1 MSFNGSGTFVINTA
15 GQPVV
20 ANTVISATVFNA
32 LTSDLATGLSTC
44 ITKDG
49 QTTVTA
55 NIPFGNNKIT
65 SLGAGTAAT
74 DASNMSQVQST
85 AAKLITV
92 TGTDTIT
99 GTMSPALAS
108 YAAGQLFYFI
118 ANAAN
123 TGAMTINIDGLGA
136 KSITRDG
143 STALIA
149 GDVNTGEIVVICYDG
164 TRFQMINAA
173 NSFGNTTIN
182 GTLTVTGNTG
192 LQANVSITSALSVG
206 GVFAVTGA
214 ATLGSTLA
222 VTGKSDL
229 PTVSTASMNAAVAVV
244 TTGTVTNLTSTSASI
259 ASMNAGVALLTTATV
274 TTLTATGASI
284 ASANLGNAVISSMTL
299 TGASVASANVGT
311 ATITGNLTLSGGTAN
326 GVLYLNGSKVATSGS
341 ALTFDGTNFASTGI
355 ITSTNTNGLR
365 AQYPVSAAYYGQ
377 LDSRDGN
384 TYLSAIGSTAAI
396 VFSATNAGNTT
407 AEGMRLTSTG
417 LGIGT
422 ASPET
427 KLDIVGT
434 SGTEQFRIGNTSG
447 GTDFGINVTEN
458 VGAVINS
465 AEGATARSI
474 QFQTGGTNTVFI
486 STAGAVGI
494 GTSSPA
500 EKLEV
505 EFSTNGYIL
514 ADNSTDTNTGI
525 KFANTGRTYGIF
537 TDGGSGASNS
547 LRFFDFTANADRMRI
562 NNDGNLGLG
571 VTPSAW
577 NGTFYKVIEGG
588 DANNQSAIGFRQDV
602 NGIALFTNTVLDSGG
617 NKYKFTGT
625 AGQYAIEGNA
635 HIWSTAPSGTAGNA
649 ITFTQAM
656 TLDASGNL
664 GVGTTSPSRRLH
676 VYSTGNIPVR
686 IETNTSDTKIEILT
700 SSGTQYVQGSVND
713 LLFGTNNTERGRFT
727 AGGDFL
733 VGTTTTSSLAGAGR
747 GLIEVNGS
755 SDSAFAMKANN
766 TLYGYLYNSAS
777 EFRVANVT
785 SNPVTFFTNNTE
797 RARITSAGLVGIGT
811 TSPTATLEVNASGG
825 GTVRVTRSS
834 VSSNYLQL
842 SHDGTNGTVEAS
854 GANALLF
861 STNGTER
868 GRFAAEGYFRASN
881 NGTYLGG
888 NYHELRQSAAG
899 SPSLYAYAASTS
911 YVDSVVYISANMA
924 SADTYNYLR
933 CVNNTGNCLFI
944 QGDGD
949 VINVNGTYGTISDA
963 KMKTDIV
970 DAGSQWDDVKAIR
983 FRKFK
988 MKDDPQQITQLGVVA
1003 QELEQT
1009 SPGLINEHTDK
1020 DKDGNDLGTTT
1031 KSVKT
1036 SVLLM
1041 KAAVALQEAMA
1052 RIEQL
1057 EAKVAV
1063 LESK

>member
-259 ASMNAGVALLTTATV
+259 ASMNAGVALLTNATV

-284 ASANLGNAVISSMTL
+284 ASANIGNLQFTAASIASINAGVAVITNL
-299 TGASVASANVGT
+299 TATSASIASVNAGVALLTT
-311 ATITGNLTLSGGTAN
+311 ATITGLTATGASIASANAGTATLSGNLTLTGGTAD
-326 GVLYLNGSKVATSGS
+326 GVLYLNASKVATSGTALIFDGSKLGIGGTPPTTLYVKGTAGGTDPTVVTGERVRIQSNDTTGRSTYLSTIAGTAANSGILFGDQDAADVGRILYAHGTNSLQFFTNS
-341 ALTFDGTNFASTGI
+341 AEVARFDSSGDLGIGVTPSIWNAAGYKALEIGAAGTALYGGSKDLYVNANVYFDGTWKYATTATAGQYNINEATHKWFNAASGT
-355 ITSTNTNGLR
+355 
-365 AQYPVSAAYYGQ
+365 
-377 LDSRDGN
+377 
-384 TYLSAIGSTAAI
+384 
-396 VFSATNAGNTT
+396 AGNTIT
-407 AEGMRLTSTG
+407 WTQAMTLDASGN

-422 ASPET
+422 ASPAA
-427 KLDIVGT
+427 KLHVVGDALA
-434 SGTEQFRIGNTSG
+434 NT
-447 GTDFGINVTEN
+447 FKLI
-458 VGAVINS
+458 
-465 AEGATARSI
+465 
-474 QFQTGGTNTVFI
+474 TNTTVSGSDATIFR
-486 STAGAVGI
+486 
-494 GTSSPA
+494 PA
-500 EKLEV
+500 DNTLA
-505 EFSTNGYIL
+505 FSTNG
-514 ADNSTDTNTGI
+514 AERARFDT
-525 KFANTGRTYGIF
+525 
-537 TDGGSGASNS
+537 SGN
-547 LRFFDFTANADRMRI
+547 F
-562 NNDGNLGLG
+562 GLG

-577 NGTFYKVIEGG
+577 SGFKVLELQGGYVGGGATSYIEFGQ
-588 DANNQSAIGFRQDV
+588 NNYYDGAF
-602 NGIALFTNTVLDSGG
+602 
-617 NKYKFTGT
+617 KYKTT
-625 AGQYAIEGNA
+625 AAATLYEQASGAHKWFNA
-635 HIWSTAPSGTAGNA
+635 ASGTAGNT

-664 GVGTTSPSRRLH
+664 
-676 VYSTGNIPVR
+676 
-686 IETNTSDTKIEILT
+686 
-700 SSGTQYVQGSVND
+700 
-713 LLFGTNNTERGRFT
+713 
-727 AGGDFL
+727 L

-797 RARITSAGLVGIGT
+797 RARITSAGDLGIGT
-811 TSPTATLEVNASGG
+811 ASPAQKLEVAGNVRLSGSQVGSKIENQMTSISVTTSATTILDVAGSYGRLVVVNGGSGSDRFCDLVLASTGVSPTVVSSFTALGSPAARTY
-825 GTVRVTRSS
+825 TRS
-834 VSSNYLQL
+834 
-842 SHDGTNGTVEAS
+842 G
-854 GANALLF
+854 
-861 STNGTER
+861 
-868 GRFAAEGYFRASN
+868 
-881 NGTYLGG
+881 
-888 NYHELRQSAAG
+888 
-899 SPSLYAYAASTS
+899 
-911 YVDSVVYISANMA
+911 
-924 SADTYNYLR
+924 
-933 CVNNTGNCLFI
+933 
-944 QGDGD
+944 
-949 VINVNGTYGTISDA
+949 
-963 KMKTDIV
+963 
-970 DAGSQWDDVKAIR
+970 
-983 FRKFK
+983 
-988 MKDDPQQITQLGVVA
+988 
-1003 QELEQT
+1003 
-1009 SPGLINEHTDK
+1009 
-1020 DKDGNDLGTTT
+1020 
-1031 KSVKT
+1031 
-1036 SVLLM
+1036 
-1041 KAAVALQEAMA
+1041 VALQLAMA
-1052 RIEQL
+1052 SGTYTVWAL
-1057 EAKVAV
+1057 A
-1063 LESK
+1063 LGF